1 MTKFDKL
8 VNSLLNEVVDISDMD
23 LSGSSDSQYGQLE
36 IKYAHLSPEEAA
48 DTLMELLRTSPKGI
62 HYDELSVLA
71 HRLFK
76 DTEYDLDETDPSID
90 EILDWVENEL
100 DIQLHREPG
109 SDYVTMS
116 GDPENN

>member
-8 VNSLLNEVVDISDMD
+8 VNSLLNEVVDVSDMD
-23 LSGSSDSQYGQLE
+23 LSGSPDTPYGQLE
-36 IKYAHLSPEEAA
+36 VKYAHLSPDEAA

-62 HYDELSVLA
+62 HYDVLDVLA
-71 HRLFK
+71 WRLFK
-76 DTEYDLDETDPSID
+76 DTEYDLDETGPSID

-100 DIQLHREPG
+100 DVQLHREPG